1 MSRQFYGSVLVV
13 LMIFGAIIYQALLG
27 SDTFINGAGASF
39 PYPLYSKWIKVY
51 HSEHPLVKIN
61 YQSIGSGGGIRQV
74 IQGTVD
80 FGATDAPMNEHEL
93 AKANF
98 KVWHIPTVM
107 GSVVLTYNLPELQ
120 ERLQI
125 TPEILVAIYLGEI
138 KSWDHP
144 RLVAL
149 NPELKGNSTYILPIR
164 RSDGSGTTAIFT
176 DYLSKVSPL
185 WKMEV
190 GSGKSLKWPTGLGGK
205 GNEGV
210 TGLVKQNHGA
220 IGYVELTYAEASGL
234 SVAALQNSSGNF
246 VLPTLNSVSKAAEG
260 IEIPE
265 DYRVSLSNSSHHEAY
280 PIAAFTY
287 MLFPENIS
295 RSKGKE
301 LKKFM
306 DWAMTEGQDVAAD
319 LKYAPL
325 PKTLTTRLRKEVEEI
340 TIN

>member
-1 MSRQFYGSVLVV
+1 MSRQFYSSVLVV
-13 LMIFGAIIYQALLG
+13 LAFLGAIIFQAVMG

-39 PYPLYSKWIKVY
+39 PYPLYAKWIKTY
-51 HSEHPLVKIN
+51 HEQHPLVKIN

-80 FGATDAPMNEHEL
+80 FGATDAPMNEEEL
-93 AKANF
+93 SKVTF

-107 GSVVLTYNLPELQ
+107 GSVVLTYNLPELK
-120 ERLQI
+120 ERLQL
-125 TPEILVAIYLGEI
+125 TPELLVSIYLGKI
-138 KSWDHP
+138 KVWNDP
-144 RLVAL
+144 KIVTL
-149 NPELKGNSTYILPIR
+149 NPSLKDNSTYVLPIR

-176 DYLSKVSPL
+176 DYLAKVSPL

-190 GSGKSLKWPTGLGGK
+190 GSGKSLKWPMGLGGK

-234 SVAALQNSSGNF
+234 PFAALQNSSGNF
-246 VLPTLNSVSKAAEG
+246 VYPTLHSVSMAAEG
-260 IEIPE
+260 VDIPA
-265 DYRVSLSNSSHHEAY
+265 DYRVSLSNSSHPEAY

-287 MLFPENIS
+287 MLFPESIAKP
-295 RSKGKE
+295 KGKA
-301 LKKFM
+301 LKAFM
-306 DWAMTEGQDVAAD
+306 DWAMTEGQDLAAE

-340 TIN
+340 SLN